1 MPEADKLDA
10 PRRMIIKNNSK
21 DYIIKNDSEL
31 VITCLMILIKNDSE
45 LVITCLMIL
54 IKNDSELVIICLMI
68 LIMLVF
74 INTDTESF
82 RTSNLMQPFLH

>member
-1 MPEADKLDA
+1 MLDLELMPEADKLDA

-21 DYIIKNDSEL
+21 DYI
-31 VITCLMILIKNDSE
+31 IKNDSE